1 MNRNTETH
9 AIMKTKLQMPAAIL
23 ALILSVA
30 SVSGQGVNPSTGIP
44 GQPAFNPTTGQPLSP
59 TTGQSVDPATGAP
72 LAPAVE
78 QPNWKDSDWKDP
90 DIVLADVN
98 FDGLPMSEI
107 ASFIRERFKGEFDII
122 LPAPSGGQGAFNSI
136 TGMPVPLTDWNGEIL
151 QLHLKNV
158 TASELF
164 NAMNLVFENDKMPL
178 RWELKINGHRQIALL
193 RVLVQPYPS
202 AFPAPPP
209 EAPVRRIYFV
219 GDLIGDE
226 KNGGMSMEQIIKT
239 ISDVWQMTD
248 TANGNIQFH
257 KEAQL
262 LILSGTPNQVEF
274 MEQTLKALRQKVDMA
289 RHSKSAA
296 KSKPDESVK

>member
-1 MNRNTETH
+1 
-9 AIMKTKLQMPAAIL
+9 MKTKLQMPVAIL
-23 ALILSVA
+23 ALIFFAA

-59 TTGQSVDPATGAP
+59 TAGQPAVPAFDPATGAP
-72 LAPAVE
+72 LAPAAE

-98 FDGLPMSEI
+98 FDGIPMSEI

-136 TGMPVPLTDWNGEIL
+136 TGMPVPLTDWNSEIL

-239 ISDVWQMTD
+239 ITDVWQMAD

-262 LILSGTPNQVEF
+262 LILSGTPSQVEF
-274 MEQTLKALRQKVDMA
+274 MEQTLKALRQKVDLA
-289 RHSKSAA
+289 RHSRSTAA
-296 KSKPDESVK
+296 KSKPDESNK